1 MFFHRTVFLGF
12 ASQRAEDEAFV
23 SLPCFPHP
31 HLSFCL
37 LSLLGIEPKA
47 LHMLST
53 CVAAELCL
61 NPSPHPSFLF
71 FFTQWLVENTQEDD
85 RLSSNSGVA

>member
-1 MFFHRTVFLGF
+1 
-12 ASQRAEDEAFV
+12 
-23 SLPCFPHP
+23 
-31 HLSFCL
+31 
-37 LSLLGIEPKA
+37 
-47 LHMLST
+47 MLST